1 MKNYLFLIVTILL
14 IGSCAKQE
22 EIVLEKDSSQ
32 NGEFNYFYVDDN
44 RDYYYD
50 SQNNEDRQYFGVNSS
65 SNYNYYVYIGN
76 VQLDRS
82 YIYGNW
88 GGYYDSYSERV
99 SAKKDKENVRFQ
111 ITEGHKDVYPTSS
124 SNYEYDVTVSEYE
137 LYLLK
142 PNMTINQT
150 WTTSQDVTRS
160 YEGRYSYYPA
170 ISDETT
176 NSLFEYQVIE
186 IDGAREINNNY
197 YSNLVTIRVV
207 YNMGP
212 YSNLTRT
219 YTFSDG
225 VGLVAYTIQAKV
237 FELE

>member
-1 MKNYLFLIVTILL
+1 M
-14 IGSCAKQE
+14 
-22 EIVLEKDSSQ
+22 
-32 NGEFNYFYVDDN
+32 
-44 RDYYYD
+44 
-50 SQNNEDRQYFGVNSS
+50 NSS
-65 SNYNYYVYIGN
+65 SN
-76 VQLDRS
+76 
-82 YIYGNW
+82 
-88 GGYYDSYSERV
+88 
-99 SAKKDKENVRFQ
+99 
-111 ITEGHKDVYPTSS
+111 
-124 SNYEYDVTVSEYE
+124 EYDVTVSEYE

-142 PNMTINQT
+142 PNMTINLT
-150 WTTSQDVTRS
+150 WTTSQDATLS

-176 NSLFEYQVIE
+176 NSLFGYQVTE
-186 IDGAREINNNY
+186 IDGAREVNNNY

-225 VGLVAYTIQAKV
+225 VGLVAYTIQTKV

>member
-76 VQLDRS
+76 VQL
-82 YIYGNW
+82 
-88 GGYYDSYSERV
+88 V